1 MTTQEVITLI
11 QSMSLKERLTIIEAT
26 LKLITKD
33 INLLR
38 MSKKELDYI
47 EKVRQRR
54 RNFTI
59 KPFDLGEDVTVDRD
73 MIYYERVVL
82 CSL

>member
-1 MTTQEVITLI
+1 MSTQEVITEI

-26 LKLITKD
+26 LKLITDD
-33 INLLR
+33 ISLLGK
-38 MSKKELDYI
+38 SNKELDYI

-59 KPFDLGEDVTVDRD
+59 KPFDLGEDLTVDRD
-73 MIYYERVVL
+73 LIYSERGI
-82 CSL
+82 

>member
-1 MTTQEVITLI
+1 MSTQEVISLI
-11 QSMSLKERLTIIEAT
+11 QTMSLKERLTIIEAT
-26 LKLITKD
+26 LKMITKD

-38 MSKKELDYI
+38 KSKKELDCI

-73 MIYYERVVL
+73 LIYSERGI
-82 CSL
+82 